1 MKWGAN
7 IYQRPFHQEK
17 WEKESIIKN
26 HPIIEWIA
34 HVEDDIIYFMS
45 FAYHTSSKWKLLS
58 CEALISK
65 KLFHN
70 RYL

>member
-1 MKWGAN
+1 MKSGAN

-34 HVEDDIIYFMS
+34 HEEDDITYFMS
-45 FAYHTSSKWKLLS
+45 FAYHTSSK
-58 CEALISK
+58 
-65 KLFHN
+65 
-70 RYL
+70 